1 MTFMPFSIIFSN
13 EIIIWVKVWNTLSGK
28 YNLLKKKK
36 GKRKKEDDNKRKNKR
51 PNFILSINNLINEMR
66 TFHLMSIIRQ
76 LKHQK
81 NFKNIYNGNG

>member
-36 GKRKKEDDNKRKNKR
+36 GKRRMITKEKTKG
-51 PNFILSINNLINEMR
+51 PTLF
-66 TFHLMSIIRQ
+66 
-76 LKHQK
+76 
-81 NFKNIYNGNG
+81 